1 MSDLSP
7 DSGPHID
14 QVTWFDGH
22 CHFDFPV
29 LDDTR
34 DSDWAMAQ
42 RGGVTGGIL
51 PAVSYQCSAHL
62 ADFAA
67 AYNGWYFAAGLHPY
81 WIHEHKPQ
89 HLNWLSGQ
97 LSTPRCVAVGECG
110 LDRTLA
116 KQGGA
121 SLELQWFWLM
131 HQLDIA
137 QTYGMPL
144 VLHVRG
150 MHDELASELRRRRF
164 SHGGLVHAF
173 SGSLQQAEKWHDL
186 GFCLGIGGAMT
197 HPGAR
202 RLRDII
208 RQLPDSALLLETD
221 APDMRPAFLSRHAN
235 SPAMIPLY
243 GVILAALRSTSAEH
257 LASALQQNLYR
268 VFPRL
273 AVI

>member
-131 HQLDIA
+131 HNSILPRPTVCRWYCMFAVCTTNWLQSCVVGVFRMEVWFTPSVA
-137 QTYGMPL
+137 ACSRRKSGMTL
-144 VLHVRG
+144 
-150 MHDELASELRRRRF
+150 
-164 SHGGLVHAF
+164 
-173 SGSLQQAEKWHDL
+173 GSV
-186 GFCLGIGGAMT
+186 
-197 HPGAR
+197 
-202 RLRDII
+202 
-208 RQLPDSALLLETD
+208 SAL
-221 APDMRPAFLSRHAN
+221 
-235 SPAMIPLY
+235 
-243 GVILAALRSTSAEH
+243 
-257 LASALQQNLYR
+257 
-268 VFPRL
+268 
-273 AVI
+273 AVR